1 MEALGDAE
9 DFVHLSTLAVEVYGQ
24 KSARALARCRLDLFG
39 RDVVGAR
46 LDVNEARARAD
57 ARDCAGGGEE
67 GEGGCD
73 DLLSSAYVERH
84 EREQDGVRA
93 GGAADG
99 VLRVRVARQFPFEQ
113 AHVLAEYE
121 LLRVEHALD
130 GRAHLV
136 AKRGVLLSQ
145 VEKGDVHGLL
155 NFSRRVSSLLRNADF
170 GLRI

>member
-1 MEALGDAE
+1 MVALGDAQ
-9 DFVHLSTLAVEVYGQ
+9 DFVALSGLAVEVYGQ
-24 KSARALARCRLDLFG
+24 KGARALAYGRLDLFG

-67 GEGGCD
+67 GEGRCD
-73 DLLSSAYVERH
+73 DLVALAYVERH

-136 AKRGVLLSQ
+136 AQRGVLLLQ
-145 VEKGDVHGLL
+145 VEKGDVHRRSD
-155 NFSRRVSSLLRNADF
+155 FSQRVSSLLRNADF